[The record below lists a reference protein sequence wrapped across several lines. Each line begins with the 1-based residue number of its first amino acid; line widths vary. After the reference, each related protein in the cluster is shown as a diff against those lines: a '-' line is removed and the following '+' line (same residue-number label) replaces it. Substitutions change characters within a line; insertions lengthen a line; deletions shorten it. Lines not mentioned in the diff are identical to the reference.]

1 MALRPPE
8 SLSPDAP
15 EPHAQATAEQ
25 VGRAYGHLLVP
36 RTAQLEVGLYVS
48 FLGIGALGVAVTL
61 FAVHLGPTLG
71 ARIGAIGFVV
81 FLLVGLAVW
90 LYLRWEFLTGGT
102 KSDLAAFPAPNHRV
116 WSVGSPAGHAR
127 LQAMG
132 AVEDAP
138 FEPEVFAAPFA
149 LRAGWWTQSAWVAAA
164 AAIYGALYLILPL
177 LGFPLTNWFDLSFF
191 IGSLAAGA
199 FLVAAIRPTSIRIV
213 PGRIDIMRGWFFQ
226 SSRPVVRSIPLR
238 DRRVVMDLRSGI
250 VFATDSITNYQAD
263 ATVAFGTPRHRA
275 RIAHAVLRAAIST
288 AQPPPLPDDA
298 PVG

>member
-1 MALRPPE
+1 MLAGLGAWAWWRWDPLTGRASDPG
-8 SLSPDAP
+8 LLPFPDA
-15 EPHAQATAEQ
+15 
-25 VGRAYGHLLVP
+25 
-36 RTAQLEVGLYVS
+36 S
-48 FLGIGALGVAVTL
+48 
-61 FAVHLGPTLG
+61 
-71 ARIGAIGFVV
+71 
-81 FLLVGLAVW
+81 
-90 LYLRWEFLTGGT
+90 
-102 KSDLAAFPAPNHRV
+102 HRV
-116 WSVGSPAGHAR
+116 WCVASLAGHAR
-127 LQAMG
+127 LLSMG
-132 AVEDAP
+132 PVENAP

-149 LRAGWWTQSAWVAAA
+149 LRAGWWIQTAWIASAAA
-164 AAIYGALYLILPL
+164 VYGALYLFMYLFGPPHKGTFNLYILYSA
-177 LGFPLTNWFDLSFF
+177 LGLGIL
-191 IGSLAAGA
+191 
-199 FLVAAIRPTSIRIV
+199 LVAAVRPTSIRIV